1 MKKLSCANNW
11 ISWIF
16 GVGIIP
22 FFIARFF
29 LMKWE
34 YATCWW
40 VTALFMIIPIVFLA
54 WKVFYLKAYLKDI
67 KAEGKKKLSVWLLS
81 GSTALLIS
89 GAYFAIIGFYG
100 LLNPYSYIIPLT
112 LFMIIKV
119 VGMIYDFLSN
129 SEIFI
134 GIKHDT
140 FLGIALFIVYI
151 FFAVNSTSNIMIYF
165 ASSII
170 I

>member
-11 ISWIF
+11 ISWIL
-16 GVGIIP
+16 GLGIIP

-40 VTALFMIIPIVFLA
+40 VTALFMIIPIAFLV

-67 KAEGKKKLSVWLLS
+67 KAEDKKKLSVWLLN
-81 GSTALLIS
+81 GSTALLIA
-89 GAYFAIIGFYG
+89 GAYFVIIGFFG
-100 LLNPYSYIIPLT
+100 LLNPYAYIIPLM
-112 LFMIIKV
+112 LFMIMKI

-129 SEIFI
+129 AEIFT
-134 GIKHDT
+134 GIQHDA
-140 FLGIALFIVYI
+140 FLGIALLIVYI
-151 FFAVNSTSNIMIYF
+151 FLAVNSTSNIMIYF
-165 ASSII
+165 VM
-170 I
+170 